1 MEKPVLKNKIITDTS
16 EVQFEDQMDEF
27 IKDLASYSIQ
37 YKPVPQRCEYGTTIL
52 YTALVTYQEPEKE
65 ENNVISEANI
75 TIH

>member
-1 MEKPVLKNKIITDTS
+1 MLKNKIITDTV

-37 YKPVPQRCEYGTTIL
+37 YKPVFINNTIW

-65 ENNVISEANI
+65 ENNV

>member
-1 MEKPVLKNKIITDTS
+1 MLKNKIITDTV

-37 YKPVPQRCEYGTTIL
+37 FKPVSHGTDVW
-52 YTALVTYQEPEKE
+52 YTALITYQEPEKE
-65 ENNVISEANI
+65 EDNVISEANI